1 VDPLIPDGATITF
14 VRVRYGGKIDAV
26 GLAYRY
32 QGNTYEL
39 PMHGGDGGTEDLFN
53 LADGQVITG
62 MSGSY
67 GDVVCQL
74 MFDTNMGPSRAYGQA
89 ARAQFNYSFCQ
100 GATVIGLFGRSGG
113 LLDAIGCQL
122 RCP

>member
-1 VDPLIPDGATITF
+1 MAQSSGRVAPAEAGQGTNQFSAGPSGGPGGDPFVDPLIPDGATITF

-74 MFDTNMGPSRAYGQA
+74 MFDTNMGPSRA
-89 ARAQFNYSFCQ
+89 
-100 GATVIGLFGRSGG
+100 
-113 LLDAIGCQL
+113 
-122 RCP
+122 